1 MNYFVIATPIIL
13 SVVFC
18 IVALNED
25 YSAPIYNLLDT
36 TIFNK
41 FSTSSGM
48 ERSSWNRQALQVFI
62 DTYGFGAGNGSMRT
76 SSFPLAVIANLGI
89 IGGLLFSL
97 FFLGLFF
104 GTSGDGKSD
113 PLEDATRL
121 AAKSAC
127 MAWLVT
133 ASISGA
139 LTDLGMPFFAFA
151 AIACARPSRAYS
163 NNAIDNRK
171 YGGRETPRN
180 IVNIASGKLSGWH

>member
-1 MNYFVIATPIIL
+1 
-13 SVVFC
+13 
-18 IVALNED
+18 LNED
-25 YSAPIYNLLDT
+25 YSTPIYNLLDT
-36 TIFNK
+36 TVFNK
-41 FSTSSGM
+41 FSTSSGL

-89 IGGLLFSL
+89 IGAVLFSL

-104 GTSGDGKSD
+104 GASGDGASD
-113 PLEDATRL
+113 PSDNATRL

-133 ASISGA
+133 ASISGS

-151 AIACARPSRAYS
+151 AIACAKPGRAYS
-163 NNAIDNRK
+163 NHGIDIWK
-171 YGGRETPRN
+171 YGERETPRN
-180 IVNIASGKLSGWH
+180 ILNVASEKLSGWH